1 MIAAVATLLL
11 FIDSVKRMQALAL
24 LVLIAVALILLAAAL
39 LNG

>member
-1 MIAAVATLLL
+1 LPLSQL
-11 FIDSVKRMQALAL
+11 CSRFIDSVKRMQALAL